1 MGHAQLSAPR
11 LNRGL
16 SALSITYLVLVAVV
30 AAGFG
35 YIYQAYT
42 YGKEYTAAGV
52 HAYPDSTGPDSTAS
66 GSAVTPQCEGRP
78 GRVANHLPQATVTG
92 IRFTVTTPS
101 NYQASRR
108 HPLLVVWAPSG
119 INEKLSEKFTGL
131 THEATTQGFV
141 VAHAQSVPLGLKVL
155 LELSAIPAQVMATW
169 CIDGGKVFYTGHSDG
184 GTVSNAL
191 AIMPG
196 RAANPTA
203 IAPSAMGMQG
213 ADMAPYQCPPPIPV
227 MLMHNQGDGHFPDY
241 GVGVAQ
247 WWAKCNQ
254 CSDKTQA
261 SGYPGCVEYRGCAA
275 GGQTLLCRADGNHAY
290 WPGHEHRVIGFFA
303 EVAKASK

>member
-1 MGHAQLSAPR
+1 MHCPR
-11 LNRGL
+11 LPARRLSSGL
-16 SALSITYLVLVAVV
+16 SALSITYLVLVIVV
-30 AAGFG
+30 AGAFG
-35 YIYQAYT
+35 YLYKAYIY
-42 YGKEYTAAGV
+42 GDEYTAAGV
-52 HAYPDSTGPDSTAS
+52 YAYPEGA
-66 GSAVTPQCEGRP
+66 AVLAPQCAGRP
-78 GRVANHLPQATVTG
+78 GVVADHVPQKTATG

-101 NYQASRR
+101 NYQANRS

-155 LELSAIPAQVMATW
+155 LELSAIPAQIMTTW
-169 CIDGGKVFYTGHSDG
+169 CIDSSRVFYTGHSDG

-191 AIMPG
+191 AVMPG

-213 ADMAPYQCPPPIPV
+213 VDMAQYQCPPPLPV

-254 CSDKTQA
+254 CSGETRPA
-261 SGYPGCVEYRGCAA
+261 VYPGCVEYSGCAV
-275 GGQTLLCRADGNHAY
+275 GGRTLFCRAEGNHAY
-290 WPGHEHRVIGFFA
+290 WPGHEHRVITFFA
-303 EVAKASK
+303 ESGSDGAAPP